1 MAKKAKGSSGPQR
14 HRPSE
19 AMNETSAGS
28 ARSDVGRGS
37 TPRISRRGFVKGSA
51 GAALALS
58 GLSSFP
64 ASSKADSGTVV
75 VMAWENYVDAEIQKR
90 FHAATGIT
98 MRGVAADSDQDMFT
112 KLKAGGGE
120 QYDIVFANAGFCPFY
135 YKAGITEPLD
145 LNEIPAAKNLW
156 PIFKTNTSFPYVL
169 EPNKTLLYPS
179 MWASFG
185 IVWNVDQ
192 YKVPTPYSWKSL
204 WDAPKG
210 KVILQGAGDDFIA
223 LAGLALGVPRSE
235 IYSMTGPTLKK
246 AADYLRELK
255 PFQISNSSDI
265 VTADAIRTGKA
276 VVGQA
281 TSLGLAYRINEKA
294 GKHVA
299 DIQLP
304 SEGAL
309 GWVDGP
315 QLVKGAKNR
324 ENAIKFIDF
333 LMGDPA
339 MQDWLWQANVFG
351 MASQTTSERIMK
363 SGAQLNAPVYDALG
377 GMKAELSTNMVF
389 QAPSN
394 YPKEWAAAYDE
405 VLAN

>member
-1 MAKKAKGSSGPQR
+1 MSEKTKSVSGLRKQGLSKKAAKAS
-14 HRPSE
+14 
-19 AMNETSAGS
+19 
-28 ARSDVGRGS
+28 
-37 TPRISRRGFVKGSA
+37 ISRRAFVAGSA
-51 GAALALS
+51 GAALAMS
-58 GLSSFP
+58 GISTFSRSSR
-64 ASSKADSGTVV
+64 ADNGTVV
-75 VMAWENYVDAEIQKR
+75 VMAWENYVHAEIQKR
-90 FHAATGIT
+90 FLAKTGIT
-98 MRGVAADSDQDMFT
+98 IRGVPADSDQNMFT
-112 KLKAGGGE
+112 KLKAGGGD

-135 YKAGITEPLD
+135 DKAGLIEPMNLD
-145 LNEIPAAKNLW
+145 EIPASKNLW
-156 PIFKTNTSFPYVL
+156 PIFKTNTTFPYL
-169 EPNKTLLYPS
+169 TQDGKALLYPS

-185 IVWNVDQ
+185 ICWNTELF
-192 YKVPTPYSWKSL
+192 KVPEPYSWKSL

-210 KVILQGAGDDFIA
+210 KVILQGAGDDF
-223 LAGLALGVPRSE
+223 LSLSGLALGVPRSE
-235 IYSMTGPTLKK
+235 IYSMTGDKLKK
-246 AADYLRELK
+246 AADHLKELK

-294 GKHVA
+294 GKKLA

-324 ENAIKFIDF
+324 DNAIKFIDF
-333 LMGDPA
+333 LMGDPD
-339 MQDWLWQANVFG
+339 MQDWLWQYNVFG

-363 SGAQLNAPVYDALG
+363 AGDKLNAPVYDALG
-377 GMKAELSTNMVF
+377 GMKPEIATNMLF

-394 YPKEWAAAYDE
+394 YPQEWAAAYDE
-405 VLAN
+405 VLAD

>member
-1 MAKKAKGSSGPQR
+1 MAEKAKGSAGPGR
-14 HRPSE
+14 
-19 AMNETSAGS
+19 
-28 ARSDVGRGS
+28 RSKPG
-37 TPRISRRGFVKGSA
+37 ISRRAFVKGSA
-51 GAALALS
+51 GATLALG
-58 GLSSFP
+58 GLSVFP
-64 ASSKADSGTVV
+64 RSSKADNGTVV
-75 VMAWENYVDAEIQKR
+75 VMAWENYVHSEIQKR
-90 FHAATGIT
+90 FRDATGIT
-98 MRGVAADSDQDMFT
+98 IQGVPADSDQNMFT
-112 KLKAGGGE
+112 KLKAGGGA

-135 YKAGITEPLD
+135 HEADLIEPID

-156 PIFKTNTSFPYVL
+156 PIFRTNTDFPYVL
-169 EPNKTLLYPS
+169 EPDKVLLYPC

-192 YKVPTPYSWKSL
+192 FNVPAPYSWKSL

-210 KVILQGAGDDFIA
+210 KVILQGAGDDFLAI
-223 LAGLALGVPRSE
+223 AGLALGVPRSE
-235 IYSMTGPTLKK
+235 IYSMNGDTLQK
-246 AADYLRELK
+246 AADYLSELK

-299 DIQLP
+299 EIQSP

-315 QLVKGAKNR
+315 QLVKGAANR
-324 ENAIKFIDF
+324 ENALKFIDF
-333 LMGDPA
+333 LMGDPD
-339 MQDWLWQANVFG
+339 MQDWLWEYNVFG
-351 MASQTTSERIMK
+351 MASQTTSERIMQ
-363 SGAQLNAPVYDALG
+363 SGEKLNAPVYDALG
-377 GMKAELSTNMVF
+377 GMKPELATNMVF

-394 YPKEWAAAYDE
+394 YPQEWAAAYDK

>member
-1 MAKKAKGSSGPQR
+1 MTENAKGSSGPQA
-14 HRPSE
+14 HRLS
-19 AMNETSAGS
+19 SAGS
-28 ARSDVGRGS
+28 ARPGGGGGS
-37 TPRISRRGFVKGSA
+37 TPGISRRAFVGRSA
-51 GAALALS
+51 GAALAIS
-58 GLSSFP
+58 GLSEVL
-64 ASSKADSGTVV
+64 ASSRAASQTDSGTVV
-75 VMAWENYVDAEIQKR
+75 VMAWENYVHSEIQKR
-90 FHAATGIT
+90 FHEATGIT
-98 MRGVAADSDQDMFT
+98 MRGIAADSDQDMFT

-135 YKAGITEPLD
+135 HDAGLIEPID
-145 LNEIPAAKNLW
+145 LNQIPAAKNLW
-156 PIFKTNTSFPYVL
+156 PIFRTNTDFPYVL
-169 EPNKTLLYPS
+169 APNQTLLYPS

-192 YKVPTPYSWKSL
+192 FEVPPPYSWKSL

-246 AADYLRELK
+246 AADYLRQLK
-255 PFQISNSSDI
+255 PFQISNSSDL
-265 VTADAIRTGKA
+265 VTADAVRTGKA

-299 DIQLP
+299 DIKLP
-304 SEGAL
+304 KEGAL

-315 QLVKGAKNR
+315 QLVKSAKNR
-324 ENAIKFIDF
+324 ENALKFIDF

-339 MQDWLWQANVFG
+339 MQDWLWDYNVFG
-351 MASQTTSERIMK
+351 MASQTTSERIMQA
-363 SGAQLNAPVYDALG
+363 GAKMNAPVYDALG
-377 GMKAELSTNMVF
+377 GNNPELATNMVF
-389 QAPSN
+389 QGPSRH
-394 YPKEWAAAYDE
+394 PKEWAAAYDE